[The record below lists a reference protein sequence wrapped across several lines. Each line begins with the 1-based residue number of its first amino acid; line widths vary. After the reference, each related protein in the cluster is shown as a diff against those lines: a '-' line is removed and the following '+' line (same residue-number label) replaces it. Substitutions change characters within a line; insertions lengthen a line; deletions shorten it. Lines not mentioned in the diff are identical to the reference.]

1 MNLFEQVFDLL
12 ARPAETWPELKH
24 RPDTP
29 RSLYVSYA
37 AVLAAIPAIAH
48 VLGVTLIGIGV
59 LGIRYRA
66 PFLGAVGYGVA
77 SYVLSLADAYILAV
91 AINATAP
98 RFDSIKNLTNALKL
112 SVYSATPYWV
122 AGALFVFPVL
132 SPLAFLL
139 SAYRLYLLFTGLPV
153 LMNTPRERR
162 PLYLVVIVVISL
174 CISVVSA
181 IVASLLF
188 PEGRLGLM

>member
-1 MNLFEQVFDLL
+1 MNLFEQVFDIL

-24 RPDTP
+24 RPDTA
-29 RSLYVSYA
+29 RSLYTSYA
-37 AVLAAIPAIAH
+37 ALLAAIPAIAH
-48 VLGVTLIGIGV
+48 ILGATLIGIGV

-66 PFLGAVGYGVA
+66 PFLGALGYAIA
-77 SYVLSLADAYILAV
+77 SYVLSLVDAYVLALI
-91 AINATAP
+91 INAAAP
-98 RFDSIKNLTNALKL
+98 KFDSMKNFTNALKL
-112 SVYSATPYWV
+112 SVYSATPYWI

-139 SAYRLYLLFTGLPV
+139 AVYRVYLLFTGLPV
-153 LMNTPRERR
+153 LINTPRERR
-162 PLYLVVIVVISL
+162 PLYLVFVVVISL

-181 IVASLLF
+181 IIASLLF